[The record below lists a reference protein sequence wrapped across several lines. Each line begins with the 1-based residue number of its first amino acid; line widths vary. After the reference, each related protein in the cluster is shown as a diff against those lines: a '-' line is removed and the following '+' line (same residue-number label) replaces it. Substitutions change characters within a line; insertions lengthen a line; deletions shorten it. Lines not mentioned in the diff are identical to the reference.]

1 MKSLIILVSILLS
14 TAHTKGQ
21 SMPNNRLL
29 RKENKDSTMQAMAKI
44 KAATS
49 QEMQKANIQYFI
61 IKAAENTYGYAI
73 YIDGNMTIQQTTIP
87 SLPGNLGF
95 KDIPTAEKIAML
107 VIKKIREGE
116 MPPTLNAD
124 EVRAV
129 VGK

>member
-1 MKSLIILVSILLS
+1 MKTLIILLVIVLNTYILQ
-14 TAHTKGQ
+14 AQ
-21 SMPNNRLL
+21 SRNSFP
-29 RKENKDSTMQAMAKI
+29 RKENKDSIMQAMAKI

-73 YIDGNMTIQQTTIP
+73 YIDGNMAIQQTTIP
-87 SLPGNLGF
+87 SLPGNVGF
-95 KDIPTAEKIAML
+95 KDMQTAEKIATL

>member
-1 MKSLIILVSILLS
+1 MKTLIILLVIVLNTYILQ
-14 TAHTKGQ
+14 AQ
-21 SMPNNRLL
+21 SRHSFPHHENR
-29 RKENKDSTMQAMAKI
+29 DSTLQAIAKI

-73 YIDGNMTIQQTTIP
+73 YIDGNIAVQQTTIP
-87 SLPGNLGF
+87 SLPGNIGF
-95 KDIPTAEKIAML
+95 KDIPTSEKIATL